1 MRRLTFIAVSAILF
15 SLTLSAQTVDEIIA
29 KHIAAQG
36 GLAKLKAIQSI
47 RMTGSFET
55 GGMQAGF
62 TQVFKRPMKMRL
74 DISVQGLTMTQA
86 YDVDKGWQVVPFTGK
101 KDPEPMTGDELKN
114 AQEQADIDGP
124 LVDYKKKGN
133 TVELIGKEK
142 VEDKDAY
149 HLEVTLKNGGAREL
163 YLDAVT
169 FLGLKTSAKTMEH
182 GTEIELESFLSDY
195 KEVNG
200 LKFPFSIE
208 QHQIG
213 GEGPTQKITFTKI
226 ELDPPLQDSIFK
238 MPAAAPAPMKTSPA
252 PSPK

>member
-1 MRRLTFIAVSAILF
+1 MRRLTFVAVSAILF

-36 GLAKLKAIQSI
+36 GLAKLKALQSI
-47 RMTGSFET
+47 RMTGNFES

-74 DISVQGLTMTQA
+74 DLSVQGLTMTQA
-86 YDVDKGWQVVPFTGK
+86 YDGQRGWQVVPFSGK

-124 LVDYKKKGN
+124 LVDYKSKGN

-142 VEDKDAY
+142 VADKDSY
-149 HLEVTLKNGGAREL
+149 HLKVMLKNGSERDL
-163 YLDAVT
+163 YLDATT
-169 FLGLKTSAKTMEH
+169 FLGLKTSAKTTMR
-182 GTEIELESFLSDY
+182 GTEIELESMLGDY
-195 KEVNG
+195 RDVNG

-208 QHQIG
+208 QHQTG
-213 GEGPTQKITFTKI
+213 GEGPEQKITFTKI

-238 MPAAAPAPMKTSPA
+238 MPVVAPTPAPK
-252 PSPK
+252 

>member
-47 RMTGSFET
+47 RMTGDFET

-142 VEDKDAY
+142 VEDKDSY
-149 HLEVTLKNGGAREL
+149 HLKLTLNNGATRGL

-169 FLGLKTSAKTMEH
+169 FLGVKTSAKTTMR
-182 GTEIELESFLSDY
+182 GTEVELESFLGDY
-195 KEVNG
+195 RDVNG

-213 GEGPTQKITFTKI
+213 G
-226 ELDPPLQDSIFK
+226 
-238 MPAAAPAPMKTSPA
+238 
-252 PSPK
+252 

>member
-1 MRRLTFIAVSAILF
+1 MRRLTFVAVSAILF

-36 GLAKLKAIQSI
+36 GLAKLKALQSI
-47 RMTGSFET
+47 RMTGNFES

-74 DISVQGLTMTQA
+74 DLSVQGLTMTQA
-86 YDVDKGWQVVPFTGK
+86 YDGQRGWQIVPFTGK

-124 LVDYKKKGN
+124 LVDYKSKGN

-142 VEDKDAY
+142 VADKDSY
-149 HLEVTLKNGGAREL
+149 HLKVMLKNGSERDL
-163 YLDAVT
+163 YLDATT
-169 FLGLKTSAKTMEH
+169 FLGLKTSAKTTMR
-182 GTEIELESFLSDY
+182 GTEIELESMLGDY
-195 KEVNG
+195 RDVNG

-208 QHQIG
+208 QHQTG
-213 GEGPTQKITFTKI
+213 GEGPEQKITFTKI

-238 MPAAAPAPMKTSPA
+238 MPVVAPTPAPK
-252 PSPK
+252 

>member
-36 GLAKLKAIQSI
+36 GLAKLKALQSI
-47 RMTGSFET
+47 RMTGNFES
-55 GGMQAGF
+55 GDMQAAF

-74 DISVQGLTMTQA
+74 DLSVQGLTMTQA
-86 YDVDKGWQVVPFTGK
+86 YDGQRGWQVVPFTGK

-114 AQEQADIDGP
+114 AQDQADIDGP
-124 LVDYKKKGN
+124 LVDYKSKGN

-142 VEDKDAY
+142 VADKDSY
-149 HLEVTLKNGGAREL
+149 HLKVMLKNGSERDL
-163 YLDAVT
+163 YLDAT
-169 FLGLKTSAKTMEH
+169 TYLGLKTSAKATMR
-182 GTEIELESFLSDY
+182 GTEVELESMLGDY
-195 KEVNG
+195 RDVNG

-208 QHQIG
+208 QHQTG
-213 GEGPTQKITFTKI
+213 GEGPSQKITFTKI

-238 MPAAAPAPMKTSPA
+238 MPAAATTLT
-252 PSPK
+252 PK

>member
-1 MRRLTFIAVSAILF
+1 MRRLTFIAVSTILF

-29 KHIAAQG
+29 RHIAAQG

-47 RMTGSFET
+47 RMTGNFET

-74 DISVQGLTMTQA
+74 DLSVQGLTMTQA
-86 YDVDKGWQVVPFTGK
+86 YDGQRGWQIVPFTGK

-124 LVDYKKKGN
+124 LVDYKSKGN

-142 VEDKDAY
+142 VADKESY
-149 HLEVTLKNGGAREL
+149 HLKVTLKNGSERDL
-163 YLDAVT
+163 YLDATT
-169 FLGLKTSAKTMEH
+169 FLGLKTSAKTTMR
-182 GTEIELESFLSDY
+182 GTEVELESMLDDY
-195 KEVNG
+195 RDVNG

-213 GEGPTQKITFTKI
+213 GEGPSQKITFTKI

-238 MPAAAPAPMKTSPA
+238 MPAAAPMPTSRPV
-252 PSPK
+252 PGPK

>member
-1 MRRLTFIAVSAILF
+1 MRRLTFIAVSAILL
-15 SLTLSAQTVDEIIA
+15 SLTLSAQTVDDVIA

-47 RMTGSFET
+47 RMTGDFET

-86 YDVDKGWQVVPFTGK
+86 YDGDKGWQVVPFTGK
-101 KDPEPMTGDELKN
+101 KGPEPMTGDELKN

-149 HLEVTLKNGGAREL
+149 HLKITLKNGGTRDL
-163 YLDAVT
+163 YLDAIT
-169 FLGLKTSAKTMEH
+169 FLGLKTSAKTMAH

-208 QHQIG
+208 QHQVG
-213 GEGPTQKITFTKI
+213 GEAPSQRITFKKI
-226 ELDPPLQDSIFK
+226 ELNVPVDDSIFK
-238 MPAAAPAPMKTSPA
+238 MPAVVPAQ
-252 PSPK
+252 SPK